1 MITISHLTKIF
12 EGKGPRVTA
21 LEDVNLEIGKGDIYG
36 IIGMSGAGKSTLL
49 RCLTLLERPTSG
61 QIMLAGQDIA
71 SLSGAQLRAA
81 RRGMGVVFQGYNLL
95 MQKTVAENVAF
106 PLRLEKGY
114 DKAAVQARVAE
125 LLAIVGLEDR
135 AGAYPVQLSGGQKQ
149 RVAIARAMAND
160 PAILLADEPTGALDS
175 ATGRLVMDLFHRLH
189 REQGKTIVLI
199 THSPE
204 LAGECQ
210 RIVTIKDGRVTGVRR
225 GGGAA
230 DAAV

>member
-135 AGAYPVQLSGGQKQ
+135 AGAYPAQLSGGQKQ